1 MTTYVIAEAG
11 TSHAHPDPYRRYS
24 LAMRHVCL
32 AAEAGADAV
41 KFQLFIPDE
50 PLFCPLP
57 GDERRWERWKTTFL
71 SLEEWRQIQQ
81 LAFKLKID
89 LLFSAFQHEAV
100 DWCRQMAL
108 RYYKV
113 ASRAAKDYPYDKVP
127 GPFIVSNG
135 MHPTPGNLRDAWTLH
150 CVSQYPVALE
160 NSRWPLDSLT
170 SGLSDH
176 SGTPW
181 PGLDAIARNAKFLEV
196 HFTDGDKSNDPNL
209 TVDQLK
215 LLCQARDGFARLDTH
230 PRRRSESS
238 GKAEKRGLA

>member
-1 MTTYVIAEAG
+1 MATYIIAEAG
-11 TSHAHPDPYRRYS
+11 TSHAHPDPYKRYS

-41 KFQLFIPDE
+41 KFQLFVPDE

-57 GDERRWERWKTTFL
+57 GDEVRWLRWKNTYL
-71 SLEEWRQIQQ
+71 AYEEWRQIQQ

-113 ASRAAKDYPYDKVP
+113 ASRAVIDYPYDKVP

-135 MHPTPGNLRDAWTLH
+135 MVPNLRPYVIPHQHHILECT
-150 CVSQYPVALE
+150 SQYPTPLE
-160 NSRWPLDSLT
+160 QAKWSGQYD
-170 SGLSDH
+170 GLSDH

-196 HFTDGDKSNDPNL
+196 HFTDGDRSNDPNL

-230 PRRRSESS
+230 PGRRPETGR
-238 GKAEKRGLA
+238 KAQG